1 MLNKTERNNPKAIE
15 TQFCE
20 YFGQYEP
27 KPLTQEQTQLFI
39 ICSITEDDKIDE
51 LEKDVAEAYMIYPAI
66 QSRINFFYDF
76 TMDARAK
83 MVLVTWCESFGDISM
98 FLAYIQYRCKLSE
111 KRHIGIQDLSLMFPS
126 GIPAKEFKNK
136 AWDKQ
141 KVEREHSLDTDNLLD
156 IKNAQKS
163 ILFTE

>member
-15 TQFCE
+15 THFCE

-27 KPLTQEQTQLFI
+27 KPMSQEQTQLFI
-39 ICSITEDDKIDE
+39 ICSITEENKIPE
-51 LEKDVAEAYMIYPAI
+51 LEKDFLSAFHIYPAI
-66 QSRINFFYDF
+66 QKRIDAFYGF
-76 TMDARAK
+76 TMDTRAK
-83 MVLVTWCESFGDISM
+83 MVLISWCESFGDISM

-111 KRHIGIQDLSLMFPS
+111 KRHIGIQDLSLIFPS

-163 ILFTE
+163 ILFTQ